1 MALNFL
7 SLDFCYHFIIFFPTY
22 FYFQFFPAYAKHI
35 QAKLNVVENTIEPEL
50 TAIEKFHLPNVGT
63 IEQQL
68 EKLENLMDIWK
79 IQPKLNVVEKTI
91 EPELTAIEK
100 FHLPIPQ
107 WKIQPKLNDVEKL
120 KAEEKLKAL
129 REDWLKLIKIKKA
142 YTAAEKR

>member
-1 MALNFL
+1 MVTKYH
-7 SLDFCYHFIIFFPTY
+7 CYHSIIFFPTY

-35 QAKLNVVENTIEPEL
+35 QAKLNVVEN
-50 TAIEKFHLPNVGT
+50 
-63 IEQQL
+63 
-68 EKLENLMDIWK
+68 
-79 IQPKLNVVEKTI
+79 TI